1 MTSDLKKLDDE
12 LNNMIAAGKLL
23 EAVEKFYAADVS
35 MQENTEP
42 AMVGKAEN
50 TVRERGFVG
59 ALDLSETRFEHGA
72 QAIGDGVTMNEWV
85 LRMKFK
91 NGPAMEQAQVSV
103 RRWRGDKVASER
115 FYHK

>member
-1 MTSDLKKLDDE
+1 MVSDLKKLDDE

-23 EAVEKFYAADVS
+23 EAFERFYAADVS
-35 MQENTEP
+35 MQENTDP

-50 TVRERGFVG
+50 LAREKGFVG
-59 ALDLSETRFEHGA
+59 SLDWDATRFEHVV
-72 QAIGDGVTMNEWV
+72 QAIGHGVTMNEWV
-85 LRMKFK
+85 LKMKFK
-91 NGPAMEQAQVSV
+91 NGPAMEQAQLSV